1 MNQDNTA
8 LARDNVVRISPLKL
22 SYIIK
27 TIRNQKVS
35 KAVNILKFSEKRI
48 SKNVLKVLNSAIAKK
63 LKD

>member
-35 KAVNILKFSEKRI
+35 KAVNM
-48 SKNVLKVLNSAIAKK
+48 LNKK
-63 LKD
+63 KWLSLNLWRLSRDFQTFFI